1 MGKFYKILASF
12 WFNDDNADVFE
23 QNIGLLDP
31 LFQDIKS
38 CSDEIQFKS
47 NPQIRQNVIRVF
59 YILRGLFSGA
69 FTHKN
74 FSLLFDWFY
83 PQHFEIIE
91 KSLAAFIDDNLI
103 LLILK
108 FLQELLDNSTNR
120 LRFDTWNINGL
131 IIFKESSKFMIQLMD
146 LHKGFAPQDRAQDGQ
161 RDER

>member
-1 MGKFYKILASF
+1 
-12 WFNDDNADVFE
+12 
-23 QNIGLLDP
+23 
-31 LFQDIKS
+31 
-38 CSDEIQFKS
+38 
-47 NPQIRQNVIRVF
+47 
-59 YILRGLFSGA
+59 LRGLFSGA

-91 KSLAAFIDDNLI
+91 KSLAAFIDDDNVI

-131 IIFKESSKFMIQLMD
+131 IIFKESSKFAIRLLE
-146 LHKGFAPQDRAQDGQ
+146 LHEGFAPQDVAQAGQ
-161 RDER
+161 RDEK